1 MKSNKYKLVSGVT
14 VTLSLFFFFSIR
26 HMSYSANI
34 VVISILLIIAT
45 VMLVTLIL
53 GRKKLKSKWLLPGM
67 ICMILCGVLVFLGY
81 YLQHNN
87 MGGRDIIGLL
97 MPVALYGFIQV
108 GYRFKL
114 STMKDKREIKAE
126 KKKITFFTVGIVAYE
141 LAILYPIFILHR

>member
-81 YLQHNN
+81 
-87 MGGRDIIGLL
+87 
-97 MPVALYGFIQV
+97 
-108 GYRFKL
+108 
-114 STMKDKREIKAE
+114 
-126 KKKITFFTVGIVAYE
+126 
-141 LAILYPIFILHR
+141 